1 MNYDWLLET
10 AKIAGAIGV
19 IIATLT
25 MLFKFF
31 VMKPLKTFIEEVVT
45 QATYP
50 IQKGS
55 NGGYSL
61 PDANKK
67 LNALDKRIDK
77 LEENH
82 KELLTNQ
89 EQILDLLTKPKRGRP
104 PKIKE
109 EE

>member
-1 MNYDWLLET
+1 MDYTWLLET

-19 IIATLT
+19 IIATLS
-25 MLFKFF
+25 MIFKFF
-31 VMKPLKTFIEEVVT
+31 VMKPLKNFIEEVVT

-67 LNALDKRIDK
+67 LNALDKRIDS
-77 LEENH
+77 LEDAH
-82 KELLTNQ
+82 KEV
-89 EQILDLLTKPKRGRP
+89 K
-104 PKIKE
+104 
-109 EE
+109 